1 MSGTELPAA
10 PDRSLDRAV
19 TLSQLLFGVVI
30 LFVVAVQQVTSDDT
44 ERPGAFFLGVFL
56 AFLGCGLAV
65 AVPWHLFPRGWA
77 ATLPALDIVAIVC
90 LRFADPSLGAGLLW
104 IFPVIWLSSYFGI
117 IGAVGSVL
125 SICAMI
131 VTGAFLTGDPVG
143 TLTVPSV
150 VILPLVLAA
159 VAAST
164 VTAARRSAAR
174 RQLLRSQS
182 RVLESA
188 MVRARRQENLLA
200 DVLDAVEFGVARV
213 GTDGEVAVMNRSHG
227 RIMAAAGGDILA
239 PDAAGSAPFFA
250 ANGLTPIDAH
260 DAPLARLQR
269 GEEFAGMIV
278 WVGAPGRGIAL
289 SITARR
295 LRSGPGATN
304 EGIVVVTRDVTTEL
318 AAVRARDDLVASVSH
333 ELRTPL
339 TSIVGYLD
347 LARDEE
353 LSEGAERY
361 LQVADRNADRMLGLI
376 TDILAAS
383 TAGDGPV
390 ELTIDRRPTDL
401 ASVVAASVESLA
413 PRARESHVTIE
424 ASGIRELH
432 AVVDAFRIR
441 QVVDNLVTNAI
452 KYNRAGGT
460 VTVEAAPGAAGA
472 AVITVRDTG
481 TGIAPEEVP
490 RLFERF
496 FRSESVRG
504 SSVHGSGLGLGISRD
519 IVRRHGGELTIESA
533 LGVGTVARVRIPWEK
548 T

>member
-30 LFVVAVQQVTSDDT
+30 LFVVVVQQVASDVTD
-44 ERPGAFFLGVFL
+44 RPGAFFLGVFL
-56 AFLGCGLAV
+56 AFLGCGLAI

-117 IGAVGSVL
+117 IGAIGSVL
-125 SICAMI
+125 SICGMI
-131 VTGAFLTGDPVG
+131 ITGAFLTGDPVG

-188 MVRARRQENLLA
+188 MIRARRQENLLA

-213 GTDGEVAVMNRSHG
+213 GSDGEVAVMNESHG
-227 RIMAAAGGDILA
+227 RIMTAAGGDILA
-239 PDAAGSAPFFA
+239 PDAAGLAPLFA

-269 GEEFAGMIV
+269 GEEFAGMVV
-278 WVGAPGRGIAL
+278 WVGAPGRGVAL
-289 SITARR
+289 NITARR

-390 ELTIDRRPTDL
+390 ELTIDRRSTDL

-413 PRARESHVTIE
+413 PRARENLVTIE
-424 ASGIRELH
+424 ASGIREMH

-441 QVVDNLVTNAI
+441 QVVDNLITNAI
-452 KYNRAGGT
+452 KYNREGGT
-460 VTVEAAPGAAGA
+460 VTVEAAPDASGA

-533 LGVGTVARVRIPWEK
+533 LGVGTVAIVRIPWEK

>member
-1 MSGTELPAA
+1 M
-10 PDRSLDRAV
+10 
-19 TLSQLLFGVVI
+19 
-30 LFVVAVQQVTSDDT
+30 LFVVVVQQVTEAAT
-44 ERPGAFFLGVFL
+44 QRPGAFFLGVVLTFV
-56 AFLGCGLAV
+56 GCGLAV
-65 AVPWHLFPRGWA
+65 AVPWHRFGRNWTA
-77 ATLPALDIVAIVC
+77 VLPAIDIIAIVC
-90 LRFADPSLGAGLLW
+90 LRFAAPSLGAGLLW
-104 IFPVIWLSSYFGI
+104 IFPVIWLGSYFGV
-117 IGAVGSVL
+117 IGASAGVL
-125 SICAMI
+125 SIFVLI
-131 VTGAFLTGDPVG
+131 VTGAFLTGDP
-143 TLTVPSV
+143 LTALTIPSFLV
-150 VILPLVLAA
+150 LPLILAA
-159 VAAST
+159 VAASS
-164 VTAARRSAAR
+164 VSAARRSAAR
-174 RQLLRSQS
+174 HQLLHSQS

-188 MVRARRQENLLA
+188 MIRARRQENLLA
-200 DVLDAVEFGVARV
+200 DVLDAVDFGVARV
-213 GTDGEVAVMNRSHG
+213 GADGSVVAMNDSHT
-227 RIMAAAGGDILA
+227 RIMAAAGRDIFATDA
-239 PDAAGSAPFFA
+239 PDAAASTELYA
-250 ANGLTPIDAH
+250 ADGIDTIDAA
-260 DAPLARLQR
+260 DAPLARVRR
-269 GEEFAGMIV
+269 GEEFAGMVV
-278 WVGAPGRGIAL
+278 WVGQPGRGAAL

-295 LRSGPGATN
+295 LSSGPGATN
-304 EGIVVVTRDVTTEL
+304 EGVVVVTRDVTTEL

-347 LARDEE
+347 LARDED

-401 ASVVAASVESLA
+401 ASIVAASVESLA
-413 PRARESHVTIE
+413 PRARESDVTIE
-424 ASGIRELH
+424 AGGIRELH
-432 AVVDAFRIR
+432 AVVDAFRMR
-441 QVVDNLVTNAI
+441 QVIDNLITNAI

-460 VTVEAAPGAAGA
+460 VTVELAEGIESGLDSAVDS
-472 AVITVRDTG
+472 AVITVTDTG

-533 LGVGTVARVRIPWEK
+533 LGVGTSATVRIPLED

>member
-30 LFVVAVQQVTSDDT
+30 LFVVVVQQVASDDT
-44 ERPGAFFLGVFL
+44 DRPGAFFLGVFL

-77 ATLPALDIVAIVC
+77 ATLPALDIIAIVC

-117 IGAVGSVL
+117 IGAIGSVL
-125 SICAMI
+125 SVCAMI
-131 VTGAFLTGDPVG
+131 ITGAFLTGDPVG

-188 MVRARRQENLLA
+188 MIRARRQENLLA

-213 GTDGEVAVMNRSHG
+213 GTDGEVAVMNESHG

-239 PDAAGSAPFFA
+239 PDAAGGAPLFA

-278 WVGAPGRGIAL
+278 WVGTPGRGIAL

-295 LRSGPGATN
+295 LRSGPGAMN
-304 EGIVVVTRDVTTEL
+304 EGLVVVTRDVTTEL

-390 ELTIDRRPTDL
+390 ELTIDRRSTDL

-413 PRARESHVTIE
+413 PRARENLVTID

-452 KYNRAGGT
+452 KYNREGGT
-460 VTVEAAPGAAGA
+460 VTVEAGPDESGA

-533 LGVGTVARVRIPWEK
+533 LGVGTVATVRIPWEK